1 MAQPATEPAKG
12 SSSTP
17 SPEHTEDA
25 VTSVHPV
32 DEKLHPSRLVPAAL
46 QHIAAMYAG
55 VVTPPLIIGQA
66 VGLDIE
72 GRTRL
77 IAASLLIAGIA
88 TLIQTIGVK
97 GFVGNRLPFVNAASS
112 AGIAPI
118 LAIAE
123 TNSEGGQLPAIYG
136 AVMVAGVFC
145 LAVGPFFGRLLR
157 FFPPLV
163 TGVVIT
169 LIGVTLMPVPVG
181 WAQGGDK
188 AAADFGAM
196 RNLALAAFT
205 LGVILVIQRFGKGF
219 VKQVALLFGLLIG
232 TLVAIPFGMADFS
245 GLRSAPVAALPTPF
259 AFGAPEFQPA
269 AILSLCIVMLVLMTE
284 SSAGMLALGEICDR
298 RADSKVI
305 TRGLRTD
312 GLATLVGPVFGGFPT
327 SAFAQNVGVVSLT
340 RVRSRYVVA
349 VAGATLLVLGAFP
362 VLGAVVSL
370 VPMPVL
376 GGAGIVLFGSIAV
389 SGIRTLSEAGLDD
402 SSNIILVAVALGA
415 GIIPLAAPTFYA
427 EFPAW
432 AQTVLGS
439 GISAGALVAVTL
451 NLFFH
456 HLGTRS
462 RPRPRHS
469 NPPRVLPCP
478 PRGDSTPRPRA
489 APKEKE
495 AAWQHQRQPIASPS
509 PRHPIASSSRTAP
522 SRPSTRTTPS
532 TPRATSS
539 SPATGSRRSAR
550 GGHRRTW
557 RT

>member
-1 MAQPATEPAKG
+1 MAQHPHDRHQPAPA
-12 SSSTP
+12 
-17 SPEHTEDA
+17 
-25 VTSVHPV
+25 VHPV
-32 DEKLHPSRLVPAAL
+32 DEKPGPKRLIPAAL

-55 VVTPPLIIGQA
+55 VVTPPLIMGQA
-66 VGLDIE
+66 VGLDAA

-77 IAASLLIAGIA
+77 IAAGLLIAGCA
-88 TLIQTIGVK
+88 TLLQTLGIRK
-97 GFVGNRLPFVNAASS
+97 AVGNRLPFVNAASS
-112 AGIAPI
+112 AGITPM

-123 TNSEGGQLPAIYG
+123 TTAKGHQLPAIYG

-188 AAADFGAM
+188 SAPGFGDM
-196 RNLALAAFT
+196 KNLALAAFT
-205 LGVILVIQRFGKGF
+205 LLVILLIQRFAKGF
-219 VKQVALLFGLLIG
+219 GKQVALLLGLVIG
-232 TLVAIPFGMADFS
+232 TLAALPFGMASLD

-259 AFGAPEFQPA
+259 AFGPPEFQPA

-284 SSAGMLALGEICDR
+284 SAAGMLALGEICDR
-298 RADSKVI
+298 RCDGATL

-312 GLATLVGPVFGGFPT
+312 GLATLLGPVFGGFAT

-349 VAGATLLVLGAFP
+349 AAGGTLLVLGAFP

-389 SGIRTLSEAGLDD
+389 SGIRTLAEAGLDD
-402 SSNIILVAVALGA
+402 SSNIILVAVSLGA

-427 EFPAW
+427 GFPAW

-439 GISAGALVAVTL
+439 GISAGALVAVLL

-456 HLGTRS
+456 HLGTR
-462 RPRPRHS
+462 R
-469 NPPRVLPCP
+469 
-478 PRGDSTPRPRA
+478 T
-489 APKEKE
+489 
-495 AAWQHQRQPIASPS
+495 
-509 PRHPIASSSRTAP
+509 SRTAVLSAAP
-522 SRPSTRTTPS
+522 S
-532 TPRATSS
+532 
-539 SPATGSRRSAR
+539 GSGTQIS
-550 GGHRRTW
+550 
-557 RT
+557 

>member
-1 MAQPATEPAKG
+1 MAQPAKGPAEG
-12 SSSTP
+12 PCSTP
-17 SPEHTEDA
+17 PVGDGESTPDC
-25 VTSVHPV
+25 HPV

-66 VGLDIE
+66 CGLDTVAQ
-72 GRTRL
+72 TRL
-77 IAASLLIAGIA
+77 IAAGLLIAGLA
-88 TLIQTIGVK
+88 TILQTLGVK

-123 TNSEGGQLPAIYG
+123 TNAKGDQLPAIYG

-145 LAVGPFFGRLLR
+145 LAVGPFFGKLLR

-169 LIGVTLMPVPVG
+169 LIGVTLMPVPVK
-181 WAQGGDK
+181 WAQGGD
-188 AAADFGAM
+188 DTDPTFGDM
-196 RNLALAAFT
+196 KYLALAAFT
-205 LGVILVIQRFGKGF
+205 LVVILMFQRFGRGF
-219 VKQVALLFGLLIG
+219 LKQVALLAGMFIG
-232 TLVAIPFGMADFS
+232 TLAAIPFGMADFTS
-245 GLRSAPVAALPTPF
+245 VQSAPLAALPTPF
-259 AFGAPEFQPA
+259 AAGAPVFQPA

-284 SSAGMLALGEICDR
+284 SAAGMLALGEICERKTDG
-298 RADSKVI
+298 KTI

-312 GLATLVGPVFGGFPT
+312 GIATLVGPVFGGFPT

-349 VAGATLLVLGAFP
+349 VAGATLIVLGAFP
-362 VLGAVVSL
+362 VLGAVVNV

-402 SSNIILVAVALGA
+402 SSNIILVAVSLGA
-415 GIIPLAAPTFYA
+415 GIIPLAAPTFYTQ
-427 EFPAW
+427 FPAW

-456 HLGTRS
+456 HLGTRGS
-462 RPRPRHS
+462 AQ
-469 NPPRVLPCP
+469 
-478 PRGDSTPRPRA
+478 STA
-489 APKEKE
+489 AALK
-495 AAWQHQRQPIASPS
+495 SP
-509 PRHPIASSSRTAP
+509 
-522 SRPSTRTTPS
+522 
-532 TPRATSS
+532 
-539 SPATGSRRSAR
+539 
-550 GGHRRTW
+550 
-557 RT
+557 

>member
-1 MAQPATEPAKG
+1 MAQPAKGPATAPC
-12 SSSTP
+12 STP
-17 SPEHTEDA
+17 PVHTEDA

-32 DEKLHPSRLVPAAL
+32 DEKLHFSRLVPAAL

-66 VGLDIE
+66 CGLDIAA
-72 GRTRL
+72 RTRL
-77 IAASLLIAGIA
+77 IAASLLIAGVA
-88 TLIQTIGVK
+88 TILQTIGVK
-97 GFVGNRLPFVNAASS
+97 GIVGNRLPFVNAASS

-123 TNSEGGQLPAIYG
+123 THGKGHQLPAIYG
-136 AVMVAGVFC
+136 AVMVAGAFC
-145 LAVGPFFGRLLR
+145 LALGPFFGRLLR

-169 LIGVTLMPVPVG
+169 LIGVTLMPVPVS

-188 AAADFGAM
+188 TAADFGAL
-196 RNLALAAFT
+196 RHLALAGFT
-205 LGVILVIQRFGKGF
+205 LAVILLIQRFGKGF

-232 TLVAIPFGMADFS
+232 TLAAMPFGMADFS
-245 GLRSAPVAALPTPF
+245 GLKSAPVAALPAPF

-298 RADSKVI
+298 RADARTI

-312 GLATLVGPVFGGFPT
+312 GIATLLGPVFGGFPT

-349 VAGATLLVLGAFP
+349 VAGGSLLVLGAFP

-402 SSNIILVAVALGA
+402 SSNIVLVAVALGA

-427 EFPAW
+427 DFPAW

-439 GISAGALVAVTL
+439 GISAGALVAVLL

-456 HLGTRS
+456 HLGTR
-462 RPRPRHS
+462 
-469 NPPRVLPCP
+469 
-478 PRGDSTPRPRA
+478 RGPAQP
-489 APKEKE
+489 APALK
-495 AAWQHQRQPIASPS
+495 
-509 PRHPIASSSRTAP
+509 SS
-522 SRPSTRTTPS
+522 
-532 TPRATSS
+532 
-539 SPATGSRRSAR
+539 
-550 GGHRRTW
+550 
-557 RT
+557 

>member
-1 MAQPATEPAKG
+1 MAVPAKG
-12 SSSTP
+12 PAKAEGPCSDSTGP
-17 SPEHTEDA
+17 SESTEA
-25 VTSVHPV
+25 VHPV
-32 DEKLHPSRLVPAAL
+32 DEKLHVSRLVPAAL

-66 VGLDIE
+66 VRLDTA
-72 GRTRL
+72 GQTRL
-77 IAASLLIAGIA
+77 IAASLLIAGVA
-88 TLIQTIGVK
+88 TLLQTLGVK

-112 AGIAPI
+112 AGIAPM

-123 TNSEGGQLPAIYG
+123 TNARGDQLPAIYG

-145 LAVGPFFGRLLR
+145 LAIGPFFGRLLR

-188 AAADFGAM
+188 TAADYGDM
-196 RNLALAAFT
+196 RYLALAAFT
-205 LGVILVIQRFGKGF
+205 LVVILLIQRFGKGF

-232 TLVAIPFGMADFS
+232 TLAAIPFGMADFS
-245 GLRSAPVAALPTPF
+245 SIKSAPVAALPTPF
-259 AFGAPEFQPA
+259 AFGTPEFQPA
-269 AILSLCIVMLVLMTE
+269 AIISLCLVMLVLMTE
-284 SSAGMLALGEICDR
+284 SSAGMLAIGEICERDCTG
-298 RADSKVI
+298 KTI

-312 GLATLVGPVFGGFPT
+312 GIATFIGPVFGGFPT

-340 RVRSRYVVA
+340 KVRSRYVVA
-349 VAGATLLVLGAFP
+349 VAGGALLVLGIFP
-362 VLGAVVSL
+362 MLGAVVSL

-402 SSNIILVAVALGA
+402 SSNIILVAVSLGA

-427 EFPAW
+427 DFPAW

-439 GISAGALVAVTL
+439 GISAGALVAVSL

-456 HLGTRS
+456 HLGTRGS
-462 RPRPRHS
+462 A
-469 NPPRVLPCP
+469 N
-478 PRGDSTPRPRA
+478 A
-489 APKEKE
+489 A
-495 AAWQHQRQPIASPS
+495 AALK
-509 PRHPIASSSRTAP
+509 SS
-522 SRPSTRTTPS
+522 
-532 TPRATSS
+532 
-539 SPATGSRRSAR
+539 
-550 GGHRRTW
+550 
-557 RT
+557 

>member
-1 MAQPATEPAKG
+1 MAVPAKG
-12 SSSTP
+12 SAEAEGPCSTP
-17 SPEHTEDA
+17 PLSASTQ
-25 VTSVHPV
+25 VHPV

-66 VGLDIE
+66 VHLDAA

-77 IAASLLIAGIA
+77 IAASLLIAGVA
-88 TLIQTIGVK
+88 TLLQTLGVK

-112 AGIAPI
+112 AGIAPM

-123 TNSEGGQLPAIYG
+123 TNAKGDQLPAIYG

-145 LAVGPFFGRLLR
+145 LAIGPFFGRLLR

-181 WAQGGDK
+181 WAQGGD
-188 AAADFGAM
+188 ATAADYGDM
-196 RNLALAAFT
+196 RFLALAGFT
-205 LGVILVIQRFGKGF
+205 LVVILLIQRFGKGF

-232 TLVAIPFGMADFS
+232 TLAAIPFGMADFS
-245 GLRSAPVAALPTPF
+245 ALGSAPVAALPTPF
-259 AFGAPEFQPA
+259 AFGAPQFQPA
-269 AILSLCIVMLVLMTE
+269 AIVSLCLVMLVLMTE
-284 SSAGMLALGEICDR
+284 SSAGMLAIGEICER
-298 RADSKVI
+298 ETSGRTI

-312 GLATLVGPVFGGFPT
+312 GIATLAGPVFGGFPT

-340 RVRSRYVVA
+340 KVRSRYVVA
-349 VAGATLLVLGAFP
+349 VAGGALLILGAFP
-362 VLGAVVSL
+362 MLGAVVSL

-402 SSNIILVAVALGA
+402 SSNIILVAVSLGA

-427 EFPAW
+427 DFPAW

-439 GISAGALVAVTL
+439 GISAGALVAVSL

-456 HLGTRS
+456 HLGTRGS
-462 RPRPRHS
+462 A
-469 NPPRVLPCP
+469 NAAAALK
-478 PRGDSTPRPRA
+478 ST
-489 APKEKE
+489 
-495 AAWQHQRQPIASPS
+495 
-509 PRHPIASSSRTAP
+509 
-522 SRPSTRTTPS
+522 
-532 TPRATSS
+532 
-539 SPATGSRRSAR
+539 
-550 GGHRRTW
+550 
-557 RT
+557 

>member
-1 MAQPATEPAKG
+1 MAQPASGPAEG
-12 SSSTP
+12 PART
-17 SPEHTEDA
+17 SPATTADTA
-25 VTSVHPV
+25 VHPV
-32 DEKLHPSRLVPAAL
+32 DEKLPPARLVPAAL

-66 VGLDIE
+66 VGLDAA
-72 GRTRL
+72 GMTRL
-77 IAASLLIAGIA
+77 IAASLLIAGLA
-88 TLIQTIGVK
+88 TILQTIGL
-97 GFVGNRLPFVNAASS
+97 GRFAGNRLPFVNAASS
-112 AGIAPI
+112 AGIAPM

-123 TNSEGGQLPAIYG
+123 TSAPGHQLPAIYG
-136 AVMVAGVFC
+136 AVLVAGAFC
-145 LAVGPFFGRLLR
+145 LLVGPFFGRLLR

-169 LIGVTLMPVPVG
+169 LIGVTLMPVPVA
-181 WAQGGDK
+181 WAQGGD
-188 AAADFGAM
+188 ATAADFGAM
-196 RNLALAAFT
+196 KYLALAAFT
-205 LGVILVIQRFGKGF
+205 LVVILLIQRFGRGF
-219 VKQVALLFGLLIG
+219 LKQVALLMGMFVG
-232 TLVAIPFGMADFS
+232 TLAAIPFGLADFS
-245 GLRSAPVAALPTPF
+245 AMKSAPLAALPTPF

-284 SSAGMLALGEICDR
+284 SSAGMLALGEICER
-298 RADSKVI
+298 RTDGRTI

-312 GLATLVGPVFGGFPT
+312 GIATLIGPVFGSFPT

-349 VAGATLLVLGAFP
+349 AAGGALLILGAFP

-427 EFPAW
+427 GFPAW

-439 GISAGALVAVTL
+439 GISAGALVAVVL

-456 HLGTRS
+456 HLGT
-462 RPRPRHS
+462 H
-469 NPPRVLPCP
+469 
-478 PRGDSTPRPRA
+478 
-489 APKEKE
+489 
-495 AAWQHQRQPIASPS
+495 
-509 PRHPIASSSRTAP
+509 SRTAV
-522 SRPSTRTTPS
+522 
-532 TPRATSS
+532 ALKSS
-539 SPATGSRRSAR
+539 
-550 GGHRRTW
+550 
-557 RT
+557 

>member
-1 MAQPATEPAKG
+1 MAQPAMGPAPADG
-12 SSSTP
+12 PCPTP
-17 SPEHTEDA
+17 PEGA
-25 VTSVHPV
+25 VHPV
-32 DEKLHPSRLVPAAL
+32 DEKLPASRLVPAAL

-66 VGLDIE
+66 VGLDTA
-72 GRTRL
+72 GQTRL
-77 IAASLLIAGIA
+77 IAASLLIAGLA
-88 TLIQTIGVK
+88 TVLQTIGLAN
-97 GFVGNRLPFVNAASS
+97 FAGNRLPFVNAASS
-112 AGIAPI
+112 AGIAPM

-123 TNSEGGQLPAIYG
+123 TSAKGHQLPAIYG

-145 LAVGPFFGRLLR
+145 LLVGPFFGRLLR

-169 LIGVTLMPVPVG
+169 LIGVTLMPVPVS

-188 AAADFGAM
+188 TAADFGSM
-196 RNLALAAFT
+196 KNLALAAFT
-205 LGVILVIQRFGKGF
+205 LGVILLFQRFGRGF
-219 VKQVALLFGLLIG
+219 LRQVALLLGLLIG
-232 TLVAIPFGMADFS
+232 TLATIPFGMADFAAMK
-245 GLRSAPVAALPTPF
+245 SAPVAALPTPF
-259 AFGAPEFQPA
+259 SFGAPEFHPA
-269 AILSLCIVMLVLMTE
+269 AVLSLCIVMLVLMTE
-284 SSAGMLALGEICDR
+284 SSAGMLAIGEICER
-298 RADSKVI
+298 RTDGRTIA
-305 TRGLRTD
+305 RGLRTD
-312 GLATLVGPVFGGFPT
+312 GIATLLGPVFGGFPT

-349 VAGATLLVLGAFP
+349 VAGCALLVLGAFP

-427 EFPAW
+427 DFPAW

-439 GISAGALVAVTL
+439 GISAGALTAVLL

-462 RPRPRHS
+462 RVAVPA
-469 NPPRVLPCP
+469 L
-478 PRGDSTPRPRA
+478 
-489 APKEKE
+489 K
-495 AAWQHQRQPIASPS
+495 
-509 PRHPIASSSRTAP
+509 SS
-522 SRPSTRTTPS
+522 
-532 TPRATSS
+532 
-539 SPATGSRRSAR
+539 
-550 GGHRRTW
+550 
-557 RT
+557 

>member
-1 MAQPATEPAKG
+1 MAEHSHDPHH
-12 SSSTP
+12 P
-17 SPEHTEDA
+17 SP
-25 VTSVHPV
+25 VHPV
-32 DEKLHPSRLVPAAL
+32 DEKPAVRRLVPAAL
-46 QHIAAMYAG
+46 QHLAAMYAG

-66 VGLDIE
+66 VGLDPA

-77 IAASLLIAGIA
+77 IAAGLIVAGLA
-88 TLIQTIGVK
+88 TLLQTLGIGR
-97 GFVGNRLPFVNAASS
+97 FAGNRLPFVNAASS
-112 AGIAPI
+112 AGITPM

-123 TNSEGGQLPAIYG
+123 TTAPGHQLPAVYG
-136 AVMVAGVFC
+136 AVMVAGAFC
-145 LAVGPFFGRLLR
+145 LAVGPFFGKLLR

-181 WAQGGDK
+181 WAQGGDEH
-188 AAADFGAM
+188 AADFGAM
-196 RNLALAAFT
+196 KYLALAAFT
-205 LGVILVIQRFGKGF
+205 LVVILLVQRFTRGF
-219 VKQVALLFGLLIG
+219 VKQIALLIG
-232 TLVAIPFGMADFS
+232 LVAGTLAAVPFGMASFD
-245 GLRSAPVAALPTPF
+245 GLRAAPVVALPTPF
-259 AFGAPEFQPA
+259 PFGAPEFQPA
-269 AILSLCIVMLVLMTE
+269 AILSLCLVMLVLMTE

-298 RADSKVI
+298 PATAATL

-312 GLATLVGPVFGGFPT
+312 GLATLLGPVFGTFPT

-349 VAGATLLVLGAFP
+349 LAGGTLLVLGAFP

-402 SSNIILVAVALGA
+402 SSNIILVAVSLGA

-427 EFPAW
+427 DFPAW

-439 GISAGALVAVTL
+439 GISAGALTAVVL

-462 RPRPRHS
+462 
-469 NPPRVLPCP
+469 
-478 PRGDSTPRPRA
+478 
-489 APKEKE
+489 
-495 AAWQHQRQPIASPS
+495 
-509 PRHPIASSSRTAP
+509 SSRTAVL
-522 SRPSTRTTPS
+522 S
-532 TPRATSS
+532 AASS
-539 SPATGSRRSAR
+539 GS
-550 GGHRRTW
+550 GTQIP
-557 RT
+557 

>member
-1 MAQPATEPAKG
+1 MAQPATGPAEG
-12 SSSTP
+12 PCTSSPT
-17 SPEHTEDA
+17 TAADTA
-25 VTSVHPV
+25 VHPV
-32 DEKLHPSRLVPAAL
+32 DEKLPPARLVPAAL

-66 VGLDIE
+66 VGLDTA
-72 GRTRL
+72 GMTRL
-77 IAASLLIAGIA
+77 IAASLLIAGLA
-88 TLIQTIGVK
+88 TILQTVGL
-97 GFVGNRLPFVNAASS
+97 GRFAGNRLPFVNAASS
-112 AGIAPI
+112 AGIAPM

-123 TNSEGGQLPAIYG
+123 TSAPGHQLPAIYG
-136 AVMVAGVFC
+136 AVLVAGVFC

-169 LIGVTLMPVPVG
+169 LIGVTLMPVPVA
-181 WAQGGDK
+181 WAQGGD
-188 AAADFGAM
+188 ATAADFGAM
-196 RNLALAAFT
+196 KYLALAAFT
-205 LGVILVIQRFGKGF
+205 LVVILLIQRFGRGF
-219 VKQVALLFGLLIG
+219 LKQVALLMGMFVG
-232 TLVAIPFGMADFS
+232 TLAAIPFGLADFS
-245 GLRSAPVAALPTPF
+245 ALKSAPLAALPTPF

-298 RADSKVI
+298 RTDGRTI

-312 GLATLVGPVFGGFPT
+312 GIATLLGPVFGGFPT

-349 VAGATLLVLGAFP
+349 AAGGALLVLGAFP

-427 EFPAW
+427 GFPAW

-439 GISAGALVAVTL
+439 GISAGALVAVVL

-456 HLGTRS
+456 HLGTHS
-462 RPRPRHS
+462 RPA
-469 NPPRVLPCP
+469 VAL
-478 PRGDSTPRPRA
+478 
-489 APKEKE
+489 E
-495 AAWQHQRQPIASPS
+495 
-509 PRHPIASSSRTAP
+509 SS
-522 SRPSTRTTPS
+522 
-532 TPRATSS
+532 
-539 SPATGSRRSAR
+539 
-550 GGHRRTW
+550 
-557 RT
+557 

>member
-1 MAQPATEPAKG
+1 MAQPAKGPAPAEG
-12 SSSTP
+12 PCSTP
-17 SPEHTEDA
+17 ST
-25 VTSVHPV
+25 TSAPAECHPV
-32 DEKLHPSRLVPAAL
+32 DERLPASRLVPAAL

-66 VGLDIE
+66 VGLDAA
-72 GRTRL
+72 GMTRL
-77 IAASLLIAGIA
+77 IAASLLIAGCA
-88 TLIQTIGVK
+88 TILQTLGL
-97 GFVGNRLPFVNAASS
+97 GRFAGNRLPFVNAASS
-112 AGIAPI
+112 AGIAPM

-123 TNSEGGQLPAIYG
+123 TSAPGHQLPAIYG

-145 LAVGPFFGRLLR
+145 LAVGPFFGKLLR

-188 AAADFGAM
+188 TADDFGSM
-196 RNLALAAFT
+196 KYLALAGFT
-205 LGVILVIQRFGKGF
+205 LVVILLFQRFGKGF
-219 VKQVALLFGLLIG
+219 VKQIALLLGLLIG
-232 TLVAIPFGMADFS
+232 TLAAIPFGMADFS
-245 GLRSAPVAALPTPF
+245 ALREAPVAALPAPF

-284 SSAGMLALGEICDR
+284 SSAGMLALGEICER
-298 RADSKVI
+298 RSDGKTI

-312 GLATLVGPVFGGFPT
+312 GIATLLGPVFGGFPT

-349 VAGATLLVLGAFP
+349 VAGGALLVLGAFP
-362 VLGAVVSL
+362 VLGAVVSM

-427 EFPAW
+427 GFPAW

-439 GISAGALVAVTL
+439 GISAGALVAVLL

-462 RPRPRHS
+462 RH
-469 NPPRVLPCP
+469 
-478 PRGDSTPRPRA
+478 
-489 APKEKE
+489 
-495 AAWQHQRQPIASPS
+495 
-509 PRHPIASSSRTAP
+509 TAP
-522 SRPSTRTTPS
+522 
-532 TPRATSS
+532 ALKSS
-539 SPATGSRRSAR
+539 
-550 GGHRRTW
+550 
-557 RT
+557 

>member
-1 MAQPATEPAKG
+1 MAQPATGPAEG
-12 SSSTP
+12 PGTT
-17 SPEHTEDA
+17 SPTTAADTA
-25 VTSVHPV
+25 VHPV
-32 DEKLHPSRLVPAAL
+32 DEKLPPARLVPAAL

-66 VGLDIE
+66 VGLDTA
-72 GRTRL
+72 GMTRL
-77 IAASLLIAGIA
+77 IAASLLIAGLA
-88 TLIQTIGVK
+88 TILQTVGL
-97 GFVGNRLPFVNAASS
+97 GRFAGNRLPFVNAASS
-112 AGIAPI
+112 AGIAPM

-123 TNSEGGQLPAIYG
+123 TSAPGHQLPAIYG
-136 AVMVAGVFC
+136 AVLVAGAFC

-169 LIGVTLMPVPVG
+169 LIGVTLMPVPVA
-181 WAQGGDK
+181 WAQGGD
-188 AAADFGAM
+188 ATAADFGAM
-196 RNLALAAFT
+196 KYLALAAFT
-205 LGVILVIQRFGKGF
+205 LVVILLIQRFGRGF
-219 VKQVALLFGLLIG
+219 LKQVALLMGMFVG
-232 TLVAIPFGMADFS
+232 TLAAIPFGLADFS
-245 GLRSAPVAALPTPF
+245 ALKSAPLAALPTPF

-298 RADSKVI
+298 RTDGRTI

-312 GLATLVGPVFGGFPT
+312 GIATLLGPVFGAFPT

-349 VAGATLLVLGAFP
+349 AAGGALLVLGAFP

-427 EFPAW
+427 GFPAW

-439 GISAGALVAVTL
+439 GISAGALVAVVL

-456 HLGTRS
+456 HLGT
-462 RPRPRHS
+462 H
-469 NPPRVLPCP
+469 
-478 PRGDSTPRPRA
+478 
-489 APKEKE
+489 
-495 AAWQHQRQPIASPS
+495 
-509 PRHPIASSSRTAP
+509 SRTAV
-522 SRPSTRTTPS
+522 
-532 TPRATSS
+532 ALKSS
-539 SPATGSRRSAR
+539 
-550 GGHRRTW
+550 
-557 RT
+557 

>member
-1 MAQPATEPAKG
+1 MATPAKG
-12 SSSTP
+12 PAEGPCSTP
-17 SPEHTEDA
+17 LPDGTIP
-25 VTSVHPV
+25 VTKVHPV
-32 DEKLHPSRLVPAAL
+32 DEKLHVSRLVPAAL

-66 VGLDIE
+66 VRLDTA
-72 GRTRL
+72 GQTRL
-77 IAASLLIAGIA
+77 IAASLLIAGVA
-88 TLIQTIGVK
+88 TLLQTLGVK

-112 AGIAPI
+112 AGIAPM

-123 TNSEGGQLPAIYG
+123 TNAEGDQLPAIYG

-145 LAVGPFFGRLLR
+145 LAIGPFFGRLLR

-188 AAADFGAM
+188 TAADYGDM
-196 RNLALAAFT
+196 RFLALAGFT
-205 LGVILVIQRFGKGF
+205 LVVILLIQRFGRGF

-232 TLVAIPFGMADFS
+232 TLAAIPFGMADFS
-245 GLRSAPVAALPTPF
+245 AIKSAPVAALPTPF
-259 AFGAPEFQPA
+259 AFGTPEFQPA
-269 AILSLCIVMLVLMTE
+269 AIISLCLVMLVLMTE
-284 SSAGMLALGEICDR
+284 SSAGMLAIGEICERDCTG
-298 RADSKVI
+298 KTI

-312 GLATLVGPVFGGFPT
+312 GIATFIGPIFGGFPT

-340 RVRSRYVVA
+340 KVRSRYVVA
-349 VAGATLLVLGAFP
+349 VAGGALLILGAFP

-402 SSNIILVAVALGA
+402 SSNIILVAVSLGA

-427 EFPAW
+427 DFPAW

-439 GISAGALVAVTL
+439 GISAGALVAVSL

-462 RPRPRHS
+462 S
-469 NPPRVLPCP
+469 A
-478 PRGDSTPRPRA
+478 GA
-489 APKEKE
+489 A
-495 AAWQHQRQPIASPS
+495 AALK
-509 PRHPIASSSRTAP
+509 SS
-522 SRPSTRTTPS
+522 
-532 TPRATSS
+532 
-539 SPATGSRRSAR
+539 
-550 GGHRRTW
+550 
-557 RT
+557 

>member
-1 MAQPATEPAKG
+1 MAQPATGPAEGPCK
-12 SSSTP
+12 T
-17 SPEHTEDA
+17 SPTTAADTA
-25 VTSVHPV
+25 VHPV
-32 DEKLHPSRLVPAAL
+32 DEKLPPARLVPAAL

-66 VGLDIE
+66 VGLDTA
-72 GRTRL
+72 GMTRL
-77 IAASLLIAGIA
+77 IAASLLIAGLA
-88 TLIQTIGVK
+88 TILQTIGL
-97 GFVGNRLPFVNAASS
+97 GPFAGNRLPFVNAASS
-112 AGIAPI
+112 AGIAPM

-123 TNSEGGQLPAIYG
+123 TSAPGHQLPAIYG
-136 AVMVAGVFC
+136 AVLVAGVFC

-169 LIGVTLMPVPVG
+169 LIGVTLMPVPVA
-181 WAQGGDK
+181 WAQGGD
-188 AAADFGAM
+188 ATAADFGAM
-196 RNLALAAFT
+196 KYLALAAFT
-205 LGVILVIQRFGKGF
+205 LVVILLVQRFGRGF
-219 VKQVALLFGLLIG
+219 LKQVALLVGMFVG
-232 TLVAIPFGMADFS
+232 TLAAIPFGLADFS
-245 GLRSAPVAALPTPF
+245 ALKSAPLAALPTPF

-298 RADSKVI
+298 RTDGRTI

-312 GLATLVGPVFGGFPT
+312 GIATLLGPVFGGFPT

-349 VAGATLLVLGAFP
+349 PPRGALLVLGAFP

-427 EFPAW
+427 GFPAW

-439 GISAGALVAVTL
+439 GISAGALVAVVL

-456 HLGTRS
+456 HLGT
-462 RPRPRHS
+462 H
-469 NPPRVLPCP
+469 
-478 PRGDSTPRPRA
+478 
-489 APKEKE
+489 
-495 AAWQHQRQPIASPS
+495 
-509 PRHPIASSSRTAP
+509 SRTAV
-522 SRPSTRTTPS
+522 
-532 TPRATSS
+532 ALKSS
-539 SPATGSRRSAR
+539 
-550 GGHRRTW
+550 
-557 RT
+557 

>member
-1 MAQPATEPAKG
+1 MAQPATRPAEG
-12 SSSTP
+12 PGTT
-17 SPEHTEDA
+17 SPATAADTA
-25 VTSVHPV
+25 VHPV
-32 DEKLHPSRLVPAAL
+32 DEKLPPARLVPAAL

-66 VGLDIE
+66 VGLDTA
-72 GRTRL
+72 GMTRL
-77 IAASLLIAGIA
+77 IAAGLLIAGLA
-88 TLIQTIGVK
+88 TILQTIGL
-97 GFVGNRLPFVNAASS
+97 GPFAGNRLPFVNAASS
-112 AGIAPI
+112 AGIAPM

-123 TNSEGGQLPAIYG
+123 TSAPGHQLPAIYG
-136 AVMVAGVFC
+136 AVLVAGVFC
-145 LAVGPFFGRLLR
+145 LTVGPFFGRLLR

-169 LIGVTLMPVPVG
+169 LIGVTLMPVPVA
-181 WAQGGDK
+181 WAQGGD
-188 AAADFGAM
+188 ATASDFGAM
-196 RNLALAAFT
+196 KYLALAAFT
-205 LGVILVIQRFGKGF
+205 LVVILLIQRFGRGF
-219 VKQVALLFGLLIG
+219 LKQVALLMGMFVG
-232 TLVAIPFGMADFS
+232 TLAAIPFGLADFS
-245 GLRSAPVAALPTPF
+245 ALRSAPLAALPTPF
-259 AFGAPEFQPA
+259 AFGAPEFHPA

-298 RADSKVI
+298 RTDGRTI

-312 GLATLVGPVFGGFPT
+312 GIATLLGPVFGGFPT

-349 VAGATLLVLGAFP
+349 AAGGALLVLGAFP

-427 EFPAW
+427 GFPAW

-439 GISAGALVAVTL
+439 GISAGALVAVVL

-456 HLGTRS
+456 HLGTHS
-462 RPRPRHS
+462 RPA
-469 NPPRVLPCP
+469 VAL
-478 PRGDSTPRPRA
+478 
-489 APKEKE
+489 K
-495 AAWQHQRQPIASPS
+495 
-509 PRHPIASSSRTAP
+509 SS
-522 SRPSTRTTPS
+522 
-532 TPRATSS
+532 
-539 SPATGSRRSAR
+539 
-550 GGHRRTW
+550 
-557 RT
+557 

>member
-1 MAQPATEPAKG
+1 MAVPAKG
-12 SSSTP
+12 PAEAEGPCSTPPESSTA
-17 SPEHTEDA
+17 SQ
-25 VTSVHPV
+25 VHPV
-32 DEKLHPSRLVPAAL
+32 DEKLHPSRLAPAAL

-66 VGLDIE
+66 VGLDTA
-72 GRTRL
+72 GQTRL
-77 IAASLLIAGIA
+77 IAASLLIAGLA
-88 TLIQTIGVK
+88 TLLQTLGVK

-112 AGIAPI
+112 AGIAPM

-123 TNSEGGQLPAIYG
+123 TNAKGDQLPAIYG

-188 AAADFGAM
+188 TASDYGDM
-196 RNLALAAFT
+196 RYLALAAFT
-205 LGVILVIQRFGKGF
+205 LVVILLIQRFGKGF
-219 VKQVALLFGLLIG
+219 VKQVALLFGMLIG
-232 TLVAIPFGMADFS
+232 TLAAIPFGMADFS
-245 GLRSAPVAALPTPF
+245 SLKSAPVAALPTPF

-269 AILSLCIVMLVLMTE
+269 AIISLCLVMLVLMTE
-284 SSAGMLALGEICDR
+284 SSAGMLAIGEICERECDG
-298 RADSKVI
+298 KTI

-312 GLATLVGPVFGGFPT
+312 GIATFIGPIFGGLPT

-340 RVRSRYVVA
+340 KVRSRYVVA
-349 VAGATLLVLGAFP
+349 VAGGTLLILGIFP
-362 VLGAVVSL
+362 MLGAVVSM

-402 SSNIILVAVALGA
+402 SSNIILVAVSLGA
-415 GIIPLAAPTFYA
+415 GIIPLAAPSFYA
-427 EFPAW
+427 DFPAW

-439 GISAGALVAVTL
+439 GISAGALVAVSL

-456 HLGTRS
+456 HLGTRGGAS
-462 RPRPRHS
+462 
-469 NPPRVLPCP
+469 
-478 PRGDSTPRPRA
+478 A
-489 APKEKE
+489 A
-495 AAWQHQRQPIASPS
+495 AALK
-509 PRHPIASSSRTAP
+509 SS
-522 SRPSTRTTPS
+522 
-532 TPRATSS
+532 
-539 SPATGSRRSAR
+539 
-550 GGHRRTW
+550 
-557 RT
+557 

>member
-1 MAQPATEPAKG
+1 MAQPATGPAEAPKPFTG
-12 SSSTP
+12 T
-17 SPEHTEDA
+17 A
-25 VTSVHPV
+25 VHPC
-32 DEKLHPSRLVPAAL
+32 DEKLPPVRLVPAAL

-66 VGLDIE
+66 VGLDTA
-72 GRTRL
+72 GMTRL
-77 IAASLLIAGIA
+77 IAASLLIAGLA
-88 TLIQTIGVK
+88 TIVQTIGL
-97 GFVGNRLPFVNAASS
+97 GAFAGNRLPFVNAASS
-112 AGIAPI
+112 AGIAPM

-123 TNSEGGQLPAIYG
+123 TSAPGHQLPAIYG
-136 AVMVAGVFC
+136 AVLVAGVFC
-145 LAVGPFFGRLLR
+145 LTVGPFFGRLLR

-169 LIGVTLMPVPVG
+169 LIGVTLMPVPVA
-181 WAQGGDK
+181 WAQGGD
-188 AAADFGAM
+188 ATAADFGAM
-196 RNLALAAFT
+196 KYLALAAFT
-205 LGVILVIQRFGKGF
+205 LVVILLIQRFGRGF
-219 VKQVALLFGLLIG
+219 LKQVALLVGMFVG
-232 TLVAIPFGMADFS
+232 TLAAIPFGLADFS
-245 GLRSAPVAALPTPF
+245 ALKSAPLAALPTPF
-259 AFGAPEFQPA
+259 AFGAPEFHPA

-298 RADSKVI
+298 RTDGRTI

-312 GLATLVGPVFGGFPT
+312 GIATLLGPVFGGFPT

-349 VAGATLLVLGAFP
+349 AAGGALLVLGAFP

-427 EFPAW
+427 GFPAW

-439 GISAGALVAVTL
+439 GISAGALVAVVL

-456 HLGTRS
+456 HLGT
-462 RPRPRHS
+462 H
-469 NPPRVLPCP
+469 
-478 PRGDSTPRPRA
+478 
-489 APKEKE
+489 
-495 AAWQHQRQPIASPS
+495 
-509 PRHPIASSSRTAP
+509 SRTAV
-522 SRPSTRTTPS
+522 
-532 TPRATSS
+532 ALKSS
-539 SPATGSRRSAR
+539 
-550 GGHRRTW
+550 
-557 RT
+557 

>member
-1 MAQPATEPAKG
+1 MAQPAMGPAPADG
-12 SSSTP
+12 PCPTP
-17 SPEHTEDA
+17 PEGA
-25 VTSVHPV
+25 VHPV
-32 DEKLHPSRLVPAAL
+32 DEKLPASRLVPAAL

-66 VGLDIE
+66 VGLDTA
-72 GRTRL
+72 GQTRL
-77 IAASLLIAGIA
+77 IAASLLIAGLA
-88 TLIQTIGVK
+88 TVLQTIGLAN
-97 GFVGNRLPFVNAASS
+97 FAGNRLPFVNAASS
-112 AGIAPI
+112 AGIAPM

-123 TNSEGGQLPAIYG
+123 TSAKGHQLPAIYG

-145 LAVGPFFGRLLR
+145 LLVGPFFGRLLR

-169 LIGVTLMPVPVG
+169 LIGVTLMPVPVS

-188 AAADFGAM
+188 SATDFGSM
-196 RNLALAAFT
+196 KNLALAAFT
-205 LGVILVIQRFGKGF
+205 LVVILLFQRFGRGF
-219 VKQVALLFGLLIG
+219 LRQVALLLGLLIG
-232 TLVAIPFGMADFS
+232 TLAAIPFGMADFAAMK
-245 GLRSAPVAALPTPF
+245 SAPVAALPTPF
-259 AFGAPEFQPA
+259 SFGAPEFHPA
-269 AILSLCIVMLVLMTE
+269 AVLSLCIVMLVLMTE
-284 SSAGMLALGEICDR
+284 SSAGMLAIGEICER
-298 RADSKVI
+298 RTDGRTIA
-305 TRGLRTD
+305 RGLRTD
-312 GLATLVGPVFGGFPT
+312 GIATLLGPVFGGFPT

-349 VAGATLLVLGAFP
+349 VAGCALLVLGAFP

-427 EFPAW
+427 GFPAW

-439 GISAGALVAVTL
+439 GISAGALTAVLL

-462 RPRPRHS
+462 RVAVPA
-469 NPPRVLPCP
+469 L
-478 PRGDSTPRPRA
+478 
-489 APKEKE
+489 K
-495 AAWQHQRQPIASPS
+495 
-509 PRHPIASSSRTAP
+509 SS
-522 SRPSTRTTPS
+522 
-532 TPRATSS
+532 
-539 SPATGSRRSAR
+539 
-550 GGHRRTW
+550 
-557 RT
+557 

>member
-1 MAQPATEPAKG
+1 MAQPATGPAEG
-12 SSSTP
+12 PCTT
-17 SPEHTEDA
+17 SPTTAADTA
-25 VTSVHPV
+25 VHPV
-32 DEKLHPSRLVPAAL
+32 DEKLPPARLVPAAL

-66 VGLDIE
+66 VGLDTA
-72 GRTRL
+72 GMTRL
-77 IAASLLIAGIA
+77 IAASLLIAGLA
-88 TLIQTIGVK
+88 TILQTIGI
-97 GFVGNRLPFVNAASS
+97 GAFAGNRLPFVNAASS
-112 AGIAPI
+112 AGIAPM

-123 TNSEGGQLPAIYG
+123 TSAPGHQLPAIYG
-136 AVMVAGVFC
+136 AVLVAGVFC

-169 LIGVTLMPVPVG
+169 LIGVTLMPVPVA
-181 WAQGGDK
+181 WAQGGD
-188 AAADFGAM
+188 ATAADFGAM
-196 RNLALAAFT
+196 KYLALAAFT
-205 LGVILVIQRFGKGF
+205 LVVILLIQRFGRGF
-219 VKQVALLFGLLIG
+219 LKQVALLMGMFVG
-232 TLVAIPFGMADFS
+232 TLAAIPFGLADFS
-245 GLRSAPVAALPTPF
+245 ALKSAPLAALPTPF

-298 RADSKVI
+298 RTDGRTI

-312 GLATLVGPVFGGFPT
+312 GIATLLGPVFGGFPT

-349 VAGATLLVLGAFP
+349 AAGGALLILGAFP

-427 EFPAW
+427 GFPAW

-439 GISAGALVAVTL
+439 GISAGALVAVVL

-456 HLGTRS
+456 HLGT
-462 RPRPRHS
+462 H
-469 NPPRVLPCP
+469 
-478 PRGDSTPRPRA
+478 
-489 APKEKE
+489 
-495 AAWQHQRQPIASPS
+495 
-509 PRHPIASSSRTAP
+509 SRTAV
-522 SRPSTRTTPS
+522 
-532 TPRATSS
+532 ALKSS
-539 SPATGSRRSAR
+539 
-550 GGHRRTW
+550 
-557 RT
+557 

>member
-1 MAQPATEPAKG
+1 MATPAKG
-12 SSSTP
+12 PAEGPCSTP
-17 SPEHTEDA
+17 PAGPE
-25 VTSVHPV
+25 VHPV

-66 VGLDIE
+66 VRLDTA
-72 GRTRL
+72 GQTRL
-77 IAASLLIAGIA
+77 IAASLLIAGVA
-88 TLIQTIGVK
+88 TLLQTLGVK
-97 GFVGNRLPFVNAASS
+97 GLVGNRLPFVNAASS
-112 AGIAPI
+112 AGIAPM

-123 TNSEGGQLPAIYG
+123 TNARGDQLPAIYG

-145 LAVGPFFGRLLR
+145 LAIGPFFGRLLR

-169 LIGVTLMPVPVG
+169 LIGVTLMPVPVA

-188 AAADFGAM
+188 TAADFGDM
-196 RNLALAAFT
+196 KYLGLAAFT
-205 LGVILVIQRFGKGF
+205 LVVILVIQRFGRGF
-219 VKQVALLFGLLIG
+219 VKQVALLLGLLIG
-232 TLVAIPFGMADFS
+232 TLAAIPFGMADF
-245 GLRSAPVAALPTPF
+245 GALKSAPVAALPTPF

-269 AILSLCIVMLVLMTE
+269 AVLSLCLVMLVLMTE
-284 SSAGMLALGEICDR
+284 SSAGMLAIGEICDR
-298 RADSKVI
+298 ETSGGTI

-312 GLATLVGPVFGGFPT
+312 GLATLLGPVFGGFPT

-340 RVRSRYVVA
+340 KVRSRYVVA
-349 VAGATLLVLGAFP
+349 AAGGALLVLGAFP
-362 VLGAVVSL
+362 VLGAVVST

-402 SSNIILVAVALGA
+402 SSNIVLVAVSLGA

-439 GISAGALVAVTL
+439 GISAGALVAVSL

-456 HLGTRS
+456 HLGTR
-462 RPRPRHS
+462 
-469 NPPRVLPCP
+469 
-478 PRGDSTPRPRA
+478 G
-489 APKEKE
+489 
-495 AAWQHQRQPIASPS
+495 
-509 PRHPIASSSRTAP
+509 
-522 SRPSTRTTPS
+522 
-532 TPRATSS
+532 RATAAAALKSS
-539 SPATGSRRSAR
+539 
-550 GGHRRTW
+550 
-557 RT
+557 

>member
-1 MAQPATEPAKG
+1 MAQQEQAPHHPV
-12 SSSTP
+12 P
-17 SPEHTEDA
+17 P
-25 VTSVHPV
+25 VHPV
-32 DEKLHPSRLVPAAL
+32 DEKPAVRRLVPAAL

-66 VGLDIE
+66 VGLDTA

-77 IAASLLIAGIA
+77 IAASLLIAGLA
-88 TLIQTIGVK
+88 TLLQTLGIRK
-97 GFVGNRLPFVNAASS
+97 FVGNRLPFVNAASS
-112 AGIAPI
+112 AGITPM

-123 TNSEGGQLPAIYG
+123 TTAKGHQLPAIYG
-136 AVMVAGVFC
+136 AVMCAGVFC
-145 LAVGPFFGRLLR
+145 LAIGPFFGKLLR

-163 TGVVIT
+163 TGIVIT

-188 AAADFGAM
+188 QAADFGSM
-196 RNLALAAFT
+196 QNLALAGFT
-205 LGVILVIQRFGKGF
+205 LLVVLLVQRFTKGF
-219 VKQVALLFGLLIG
+219 VKQIALLIG
-232 TLVAIPFGMADFS
+232 LVAGTLAAIPFGMASFD
-245 GLRSAPVAALPTPF
+245 GLRSAPIAALPTPF
-259 AFGAPEFQPA
+259 SFGAPEFQPA

-298 RADSKVI
+298 KTTGATI

-312 GLATLVGPVFGGFPT
+312 GIATLLGPVFGGLPT

-349 VAGATLLVLGAFP
+349 LAGAVLLVLGAFP

-402 SSNIILVAVALGA
+402 SSNIILVAVSLGA
-415 GIIPLAAPTFYA
+415 GIIPLAAPTFYSG
-427 EFPAW
+427 FPAW

-462 RPRPRHS
+462 S
-469 NPPRVLPCP
+469 
-478 PRGDSTPRPRA
+478 SRA
-489 APKEKE
+489 AVLS
-495 AAWQHQRQPIASPS
+495 AV
-509 PRHPIASSSRTAP
+509 
-522 SRPSTRTTPS
+522 TP
-532 TPRATSS
+532 
-539 SPATGSRRSAR
+539 GS
-550 GGHRRTW
+550 GTQIP
-557 RT
+557 

>member
-1 MAQPATEPAKG
+1 MAQPATGPAEAPKPFT
-12 SSSTP
+12 ST
-17 SPEHTEDA
+17 A
-25 VTSVHPV
+25 VHPC
-32 DEKLHPSRLVPAAL
+32 DEKLPPARLVPAAL

-66 VGLDIE
+66 VGLDTA
-72 GRTRL
+72 GMTRL
-77 IAASLLIAGIA
+77 IAASLLIAGLA
-88 TLIQTIGVK
+88 TIVQTIGL
-97 GFVGNRLPFVNAASS
+97 GAFAGNRLPFVNAASS
-112 AGIAPI
+112 AGIAPM

-123 TNSEGGQLPAIYG
+123 TSAPGHQLPAIYG
-136 AVMVAGVFC
+136 AVLVAGVFC
-145 LAVGPFFGRLLR
+145 LTVGPFFGRLLR

-169 LIGVTLMPVPVG
+169 LIGVTLMPVPVA
-181 WAQGGDK
+181 WAQGGD
-188 AAADFGAM
+188 ATAADFGAM
-196 RNLALAAFT
+196 KYLALAAFT
-205 LGVILVIQRFGKGF
+205 LVVILLIQRFGRGF
-219 VKQVALLFGLLIG
+219 LKQVALLVGMFVG
-232 TLVAIPFGMADFS
+232 TLAAIPFGLADFS
-245 GLRSAPVAALPTPF
+245 ALKSAPLAALPTPF
-259 AFGAPEFQPA
+259 AFGAPEFHPA

-298 RADSKVI
+298 RTDGRTI

-312 GLATLVGPVFGGFPT
+312 GIATLLGPVFGGFPT

-349 VAGATLLVLGAFP
+349 AAGGALLVLGAFP

-427 EFPAW
+427 GFPAW

-439 GISAGALVAVTL
+439 GISAGALVAVVL

-456 HLGTRS
+456 HLGT
-462 RPRPRHS
+462 H
-469 NPPRVLPCP
+469 
-478 PRGDSTPRPRA
+478 G
-489 APKEKE
+489 
-495 AAWQHQRQPIASPS
+495 
-509 PRHPIASSSRTAP
+509 RTAV
-522 SRPSTRTTPS
+522 
-532 TPRATSS
+532 ALKSS
-539 SPATGSRRSAR
+539 
-550 GGHRRTW
+550 
-557 RT
+557 